1 MELYEAMIII
11 SPELEKE
18 EHEEVLQGLSAT
30 ISKNEGTVDTIL
42 DWRKRRLAYE
52 VDKKYQEGHYYL
64 VYFSGKGNTIPEI
77 EHFFRVTDN
86 IVRYM
91 IVRTDEQEFEA
102 AAKKAASEAAAAE
115 NAASEETEAKTEAAE
130 NAASEETE
138 AKTEAAENAASEET
152 EAKTEAAETF
162 EEPDKSEQDETPPEI
177 ESTEDQAGEEKA
189 AGE

>member
-138 AKTEAAENAASEET
+138 AKTEAAE
-152 EAKTEAAETF
+152 TF